1 MFYRG
6 RSAVGMTWFAYM
18 CLRDA
23 DRVSLFFKKNIKIK
37 YDCILIIQDKSVY
50 LQYKNKESETHL

>member
-23 DRVSLFFKKNIKIK
+23 DMVSLF
-37 YDCILIIQDKSVY
+37 L
-50 LQYKNKESETHL
+50 